1 MLSNNVPCYPML
13 STWIFW
19 PVFRMQKLF
28 CSFIDFDIA
37 EKLKFDVTCRCGYG
51 KIDKMLR
58 FFFLTNI
65 YFDYTSITKTHG
77 R

>member
-1 MLSNNVPCYPML
+1 MLSHVIDMDILACLKEILFQNA
-13 STWIFW
+13 
-19 PVFRMQKLF
+19 KLF